1 MKVEALA
8 LSDFVHGDI
17 TAHANRVCHHRNGDL
32 LDSGIAGDLERAGLV
47 RILPSN
53 AVRRVTEGKIV
64 DDGRGQ
70 PSSASP
76 AAPVSPTATWES
88 LRRGPGRP
96 RKVDVSSS

>member
-17 TAHANRVCHHRNGDL
+17 NAIAGRVCHHRNGDL
-32 LDSGIAGDLERAGLV
+32 IDSGIAGDLERAGLV
-47 RILPSN
+47 RILMSS
-53 AVRRVTEGKIV
+53 AVPRAIGGKV
-64 DDGRGQ
+64 ADDGRGQ